1 MFFWLELVFVGKFV
15 SSSAIENKKIVSRIK
30 KIKVIT
36 QFVMAFLFN
45 YLVILKTKKMKTK
58 TFLYIAVFGMLFASC
73 NQEKS
78 TKEYMTNSWETTYL
92 KIDMKTYQKS
102 DSTFVFE
109 DDFKNNPPRRAQSKY
124 KKDGSFSAWYIN
136 LKGEKKEESTGKWN
150 VKKDS
155 LFIEYFYGGRAVKVS
170 YHIEKTEKGFTGKSK
185 YDWDEDGNF
194 DDILIM
200 KTKRIQTEK

>member
-1 MFFWLELVFVGKFV
+1 
-15 SSSAIENKKIVSRIK
+15 
-30 KIKVIT
+30 
-36 QFVMAFLFN
+36 MAFLFE
-45 YLVILKTKKMKTK
+45 YLVNLKIIKMKTK
-58 TFLYIAVFGMLFASC
+58 NFLLIAVFGILFASC

-124 KKDGSFSAWYIN
+124 NKDGSFSAWYIN
-136 LKGEKKEESTGKWN
+136 QKGEKKEESVGKWN
-150 VKKDS
+150 VKNDS
-155 LFIEYFYGGRAVKVS
+155 LFIEYFYGGRDVKVS
-170 YHIEKTEKGFTGKSK
+170 YHIEKTATGFTGKSK
-185 YDWDEDGNF
+185 YDWDEDGDF
-194 DDILIM
+194 EDVLIM